1 MPRPRRRPS
10 TPPVAARRD
19 RRYAAAVTLAATYP
33 EHLEYLQRG
42 TEAALAAH
50 GFDAVVLCSGA
61 AASRNRFDDQSW
73 PVMPTPAYAHWC
85 PLVEADAFVVVR
97 PGARPRLVRTI
108 VDDFWEV
115 AAPPESNHFW
125 PCFELVEVSPG
136 HAGDA
141 LPGGKVA
148 VITRDPGASPPGT
161 VNPPALIA
169 ALDLLRTRK
178 TAYEIECLAEASRR
192 GARGHLRAAEL
203 FRTQTPSELDVHLA
217 FLAGSEQDD
226 LWAPY
231 KGIVALG
238 PHAAV
243 LHYVAYTRER
253 IAGDSSLLV
262 DAGAKCL
269 GYGSDIT
276 RSHVRGDG
284 AAARRFADLLDR
296 MEALQQEIIG
306 RIKPGLPYEE
316 LHDDS
321 HRLLAAAL
329 CELGIGRGSADELVA
344 RGVTRALFPHGLGHS
359 LGVTVHDVG
368 MKPHPPRPENK
379 FLRNTSV
386 IEAGQVFTIEPG
398 IYMIDALLAPLQN
411 DDRRDLVDWA
421 QIAELR
427 PFGGIRIEDDVVV
440 EARGVR
446 NLTREA
452 FAQA

>member
-1 MPRPRRRPS
+1 
-10 TPPVAARRD
+10 
-19 RRYAAAVTLAATYP
+19 VTLAATYP
-33 EHLEYLQRG
+33 AHLDYLQRG

-61 AASRNRFDDQSW
+61 AASRNRFDDQYW
-73 PVMPTPAYAHWC
+73 PVMPTPTYTHWC
-85 PLVEADAFVVVR
+85 PLVEPDTFVVIR
-97 PGARPRLVRTI
+97 PGARPRLVRT
-108 VDDFWEV
+108 VVEDFWETT
-115 AAPPESNHFW
+115 APVESSHFW
-125 PCFELVEVSPG
+125 PCFELVEVATG

-148 VITRDPGASPPGT
+148 VITRDPGKSPPGT
-161 VNPPALIA
+161 VNPPALIG
-169 ALDLLRTRK
+169 ALDALRTRK

-192 GARGHLRAAEL
+192 AVRGHRRVAEL
-203 FRTQTPSELDVHLA
+203 FQAATPSELDLHLA
-217 FLAGSEQDD
+217 YLAASEQDD

-238 PHAAV
+238 NHAAV

-253 IAGDSSLLV
+253 VASDTSLLV

-276 RSHVRGDG
+276 RTHVRGDG
-284 AAARRFADLLDR
+284 AAARRFGELLAR
-296 MEALQQEIIG
+296 MEAMQQEIIR
-306 RIKPGLPYEE
+306 RIHPGLPYED

-321 HRLLAAAL
+321 HRLLAVVL
-329 CELGIGRGSADELVA
+329 REHGIGRASPDELVA
-344 RGVTRALFPHGLGHS
+344 RGITRALYPHGLGHS

-368 MKPHPPRPENK
+368 LKPRPPRPDNK

-398 IYMIDALLAPLQN
+398 IYIIDALLAPLQA
-411 DDRRDLVDWA
+411 DDRRELIDWA
-421 QIAELR
+421 AIAELR
-427 PFGGIRIEDDVVV
+427 PFGGIRVEDNVLV
-440 EARGVR
+440 EERGVR